1 MLCRFPYFVCALLFL
16 LLTKLDGVS
25 PTCVSCSADSL
36 KTLSVA
42 DAKASGMAQAISTS
56 TPIGTVGT
64 NGVGCTTLKLTCGE
78 GQIVSIHVNLA
89 SGGSDYGNYDSGFI
103 VLDCNAQGQWVV
115 PENGQHPGDV
125 VDGYSCVTSS
135 TVG

>member
-1 MLCRFPYFVCALLFL
+1 MLCPFSCFVCALLFL

-25 PTCVSCSADSL
+25 PTCSADSL

-56 TPIGTVGT
+56 TPIGTDCP
-64 NGVGCTTLKLTCGE
+64 NGAGCTTLKLTCGE